1 MCASENHFQP
11 QRIWGPLSLE
21 PSWLCGR
28 HEEGMLAGGGEP
40 SLAKAA
46 IAVQRGAPGLAQ

>member
-1 MCASENHFQP
+1 
-11 QRIWGPLSLE
+11 LE